1 MKDKS
6 SSTNSKN
13 REEKGSVFK
22 KEYNPNFIIKNYS
35 LKSSF
40 NELKETKIIEVKIIA
55 SKMNIFEHFHP
66 ASFPIPEYISQINK
80 LKKKYK
86 DCPLKSMEEISK
98 NKEPLSIKKPK
109 IEKDIIEP
117 NMSLEFLYAYIVSQR
132 KNWLN
137 MLMNNKS
144 KNNIIYQKNDNKR
157 EQIVNY
163 FDKNNN
169 FLNHKRKRN
178 ES

>member
-22 KEYNPNFIIKNYS
+22 KEYSPNFIIQNYS

-66 ASFPIPEYISQINK
+66 TSFPIPEYISQINK
-80 LKKKYK
+80 LKK
-86 DCPLKSMEEISK
+86 
-98 NKEPLSIKKPK
+98 NIK
-109 IEKDIIEP
+109 
-117 NMSLEFLYAYIVSQR
+117 IV
-132 KNWLN
+132 L
-137 MLMNNKS
+137 
-144 KNNIIYQKNDNKR
+144 
-157 EQIVNY
+157 
-163 FDKNNN
+163 
-169 FLNHKRKRN
+169 
-178 ES
+178 